1 MKKNIIHK
9 LKNSPLIKIFSY
21 LIINLG
27 LTTKI
32 FALED
37 PGVSENSGCPANQ
50 ICNPLKAKT
59 LIALIKDVVDIIMQ
73 IGLVVAVVAIIW
85 AGFLYVTAQGSEEK
99 VKKAHSI
106 FLWTI
111 VGVAIILG
119 AKVIVE
125 VVENF
130 FLNV

>member
-1 MKKNIIHK
+1 MKKIIIHK

-21 LIINLG
+21 FIMSL
-27 LTTKI
+27 
-32 FALED
+32 ALKTAALAQT
-37 PGVSENSGCPANQ
+37 GCPPNE
-50 ICNPLKAKT
+50 ICNPLKAQT
-59 LIALIKDVVDIIMQ
+59 LIQLIENVVDIIMQ
-73 IGLVVAVVAIIW
+73 IGIVAAVAAIIY

-119 AKVIVE
+119 AKVLVE
-125 VVENF
+125 VVGNF
-130 FLNV
+130 FKNV

>member
-1 MKKNIIHK
+1 MKKIIIPK
-9 LKNSPLIKIFSY
+9 LKNSPLIKIFGY
-21 LIINLG
+21 LIISLG
-27 LTTKI
+27 LTTKT
-32 FALED
+32 FALE
-37 PGVSENSGCPANQ
+37 CPPNQ
-50 ICNPLKAKT
+50 ICNPLKAET
-59 LIALIKDVVDIIMQ
+59 LIDLIKNVVDIIMQ

-125 VVENF
+125 VVKNF
-130 FLNV
+130 FKNV